1 MKNPAIR
8 LDNGL
13 MHQARKRFGQ
23 NFLHDQDVIARIIDS
38 INPQPDQHLLE
49 IGPGQAA
56 LTDTL
61 AASGARLDCVELDR
75 DLSRYLEQRFSN
87 NDGVRIHQQDILK
100 FDLTSLDAKPRSL
113 RVIGN
118 LPYNISTP
126 VMFHLLKQHELIHDM
141 VFMLQ
146 LEVVQRMA
154 AVSGDKNFGRLGLM
168 LQYFCAV
175 EHLFNV
181 PSAAFSPRPKVSS
194 AIVRLTPHREMPVQ
208 TRDPELLETV
218 VRTAFNQRRKTLKNS
233 LKAIM
238 SAETMANLP
247 IDTSLRPEN
256 LTLKDYVL
264 ISEAIYEADHH

>member
-13 MHQARKRFGQ
+13 PHQARKRFGQ
-23 NFLHDQDVIARIIDS
+23 NFLHDKDVIARIIDS
-38 INPQPDQHLLE
+38 IHPQPGEHLLE

-61 AASGARLDCVELDR
+61 AASGADLDCVELDR
-75 DLSRYLEQRFSN
+75 DLARFLSQRFAN
-87 NDGVRIHQQDILK
+87 NDRVRIHQQDILK
-100 FDLTSLDAKPRSL
+100 FDLASLDPAPGSL

-126 VMFHLLKQHELIHDM
+126 VMFHLLKQHHLIRDM

-146 LEVVQRMA
+146 LEVVQRMV
-154 AVSGDKNFGRLGLM
+154 AVSGDKNYGRLGLM

-181 PSAAFSPRPKVSS
+181 PSEAFSPRPKVAS
-194 AIVRLTPHREMPVQ
+194 AIVRLTPHRELPLA

-238 SAETMANLP
+238 SAETMASLP

-256 LTLKDYVL
+256 LTLNDYVV
-264 ISEAIYEADHH
+264 ISDAIYEADH